1 MNRDK
6 KRGETIAL
14 GNLSNHL
21 RVRRTAP
28 ARPKL
33 LTLGEPVYKEG

>member
-6 KRGETIAL
+6 KRDWKIAQ

-33 LTLGEPVYKEG
+33 PTLGEPVYKEG